1 MYAEAKA
8 YLGELDVTVWNE
20 TIRPIRMRAG
30 VGGTEFPSAGDY
42 TQIVRDERRVELA
55 LEGLRY
61 FDLIRWINYK
71 DEKSTAVA
79 ELLNGPVYMYNGTQI
94 DQFKFDTGRDILWSL
109 PLSETQLVPSLL
121 PNNSGY

>member
-1 MYAEAKA
+1 
-8 YLGELDVTVWNE
+8 
-20 TIRPIRMRAG
+20 MR
-30 VGGTEFPSAGDY
+30 S
-42 TQIVRDERRVELA
+42 ERRVELA

-71 DEKSTAVA
+71 DTKSQGVSD
-79 ELLNGPVYMYNGTQI
+79 LLNGAVYGAKELGNGRQI
-94 DQFKFDTGRDILWSL
+94 DEYSFNDNRDVLWSL